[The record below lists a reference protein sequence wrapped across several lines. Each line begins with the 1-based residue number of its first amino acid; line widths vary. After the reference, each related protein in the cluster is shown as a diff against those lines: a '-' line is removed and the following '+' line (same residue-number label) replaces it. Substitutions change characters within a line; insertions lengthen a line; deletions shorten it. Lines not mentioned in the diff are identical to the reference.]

1 MLHAICHVA
10 LALPPVAHRL
20 TVTALDTHEVV
31 KELRA
36 VGFTDE
42 QAEAVPRVIRSS
54 QDIDLSNL
62 VTKTDLQLTK
72 TELQNEL
79 ASVTTDLQN
88 GQVAV
93 RTEFAA
99 DHRDVPDRGDD
110 GCGDTGVARRVA
122 L

>member
-1 MLHAICHVA
+1 
-10 LALPPVAHRL
+10 
-20 TVTALDTHEVV
+20 LDTHEVV

-36 VGFTDE
+36 VGFADE

-93 RTEFAA
+93 RAEFAA